1 MFLTLYLSLLL
12 LAALPLARAISTG
25 RSGRPGVLFMH
36 RLYRDLAY
44 IAAAVL
50 AIIGFE
56 AALNISLQVYWFSEL
71 GQS

>member
-1 MFLTLYLSLLL
+1 MFLIVYILLL
-12 LAALPLARAISTG
+12 LLVVLLLARTISAG
-25 RSGRPGVLFMH
+25 RTGRPGVMLLH
-36 RLYRDLAY
+36 RLYRDFAY